1 MVLLSKLERI
11 LWDVGDALSQLTI
24 LRLRLGVGNGKEWK
38 ESF

>member
-11 LWDVGDALSQLTI
+11 LWDVGDVLSQLTI

>member
-1 MVLLSKLERI
+1 MVLISKLEMI
-11 LWDVGDALSQLTI
+11 FWYVGDALSQLTI